1 MPACTEEP
9 SGETGPASASLAAVT
24 HLAEPPGM
32 LQLCGGGQCPA
43 LTRLLT
49 NAEVSA

>member
-1 MPACTEEP
+1 MRQPALRRP
-9 SGETGPASASLAAVT
+9 GETSPASASLAAAT
-24 HLAEPPGM
+24 HPAWCKCEWGAV
-32 LQLCGGGQCPA
+32 PA